1 MQSSEG
7 SPNIVSM
14 AEAADLLRSGL
25 VGVIPTDTVYGLA
38 ASAALE
44 SAVNRLYKLK
54 SRHNK
59 PGTILGASIDQF
71 VTLGVPRR
79 YMTAVEHYWPNPV
92 SFVIPINPNKLYL
105 HGGRGTVALR
115 IPAQEKLREV
125 LAVSGPLM
133 TSSANAPAQPP
144 ANTVAEA
151 YDYFGDSVDFYV
163 DGGDLSGNAPS
174 TVVRIVD
181 DAIEILR
188 PGAFAITESGE
199 TN

>member
-1 MQSSEG
+1 MQPPNG
-7 SPNIVSM
+7 LPNIVSM
-14 AEAADLLRSGL
+14 DKAADLLRNGS

-38 ASAALE
+38 CAANVE
-44 SAVNRLYKLK
+44 SVVNRLYKLK
-54 SRHNK
+54 DRHNK
-59 PGTILGASIDQF
+59 PGTILGASIDHF
-71 VTLGVPRR
+71 VSLGVPRR

-92 SFVIPINPNKLYL
+92 SIVIPINPTAAYL
-105 HGGRGTVALR
+105 HGGKGTVALR
-115 IPAQEKLREV
+115 IPAQEKLREA
-125 LAVSGPLM
+125 LEVSGPLM
-133 TSSANAPAQPP
+133 TSSANAPGHPP
-144 ANTVAEA
+144 ANTVSEA
-151 YDYFGDSVDFYV
+151 YAYFGNSVDFYV